1 MRLLGRARTWVRR
14 VPRARRA
21 EEFDRAIAEFFMN
34 IALEEAARGLGRTH
48 PNPAVGAILVKNGR
62 VVARGYHS
70 EAGAP
75 HAEVAAIEAAGPRA
89 RGADLYTTLEPC
101 DHWGRTGPCSLAI
114 IAAGIRRV
122 VCASLDPNPLVNG
135 KGLARLR
142 RHGIEVRTGV
152 LREKADALNQ
162 PFFKYIRTGMPW
174 VTLKAAV
181 TLDGKLATSTG
192 DSRWVTGEE
201 ARAFVHKLR
210 NHADVVL
217 VGANTLI
224 ADDPLLTTR
233 LPGGAGRDPTRV
245 VVDSRLRVP
254 PTKKAF
260 NLSSTAPTIVA
271 TVEKESSPRARK
283 LAARG
288 ARLWSVRGRRG
299 RVDLKALLR
308 RLAKEGHL
316 HVLVEGGA
324 EVFGTLLR
332 EKLVDEIVLFIAPK
346 VVGRNGMSWV
356 GDLGVKEMARALDVG
371 ELQVDRFGR
380 DVMLR
385 ALL

>member
-34 IALEEAARGLGRTH
+34 IALEEAARGVGRTH

-62 VVARGYHS
+62 VVARGYHA
-70 EAGAP
+70 EAGGP
-75 HAEVAAIEAAGPRA
+75 HGEVAAIEAAGPRA

-114 IAAGIRRV
+114 IEAGIRRV
-122 VCASLDPNPLVNG
+122 VCASLDPNPLANG
-135 KGLARLR
+135 RGLARLR
-142 RHGIEVRTGV
+142 RHGVEVRTGV
-152 LREKADALNQ
+152 LREKADALNR

-181 TLDGKLATSTG
+181 TLDGKLATATG

-201 ARAFVHKLR
+201 ARAFVHQLR
-210 NHADVVL
+210 DTADVVL
-217 VGANTLI
+217 VGANTVI

-233 LPGGAGRDPTRV
+233 LPGGGGRDPTRV

-254 PTKKAF
+254 PNRKVFT
-260 NLSSTAPTIVA
+260 LHSTAPTIVA
-271 TVEKESSPRARK
+271 TLEKESSRRASRIVAHGARVYSVRAR
-283 LAARG
+283 G
-288 ARLWSVRGRRG
+288 G
-299 RVDLKALLR
+299 RVDLRALLR

-324 EVFGTLLR
+324 EIFAALLR
-332 EKLVDEIVLFIAPK
+332 AKLVDEIILFIAPK
-346 VVGRNGMSWV
+346 VVGGSGVSWV
-356 GDLGVKEMARALDVG
+356 GDLGVKEMARALEVG
-371 ELQVDRFGR
+371 ELSVERFGR